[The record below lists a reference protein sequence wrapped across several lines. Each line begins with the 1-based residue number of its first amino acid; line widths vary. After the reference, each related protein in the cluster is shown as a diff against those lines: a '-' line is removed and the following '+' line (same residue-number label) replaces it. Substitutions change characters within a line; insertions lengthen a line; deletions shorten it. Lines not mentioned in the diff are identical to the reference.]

1 MAFAL
6 PVFVLTNCIYI
17 LDFLQSLLIET
28 GVMKNII
35 MIICIIFITV
45 LSSARQTKFE
55 SDIIQTAVGKLTIT
69 FIGHGTLML
78 EIKGKIIHV
87 DPWSNLA
94 DYTKLPKADIILIT
108 HHHPD
113 HLDTNAISML
123 SKESTQIIL
132 TSAAFEILKKGTVM
146 KNGDKKAIDEIEI
159 EAVPAYNTTK
169 GREKFHPKGRDNG
182 YILTIGKKRIYIAGD
197 TENIPEMSLLKNIDI
212 AFLPMNQ
219 PYTMLPEQVADAANR
234 IKPKI
239 LYPYHYGERD
249 VSKLKTLLA
258 KNHNI
263 EVRIRAPK

>member
-1 MAFAL
+1 
-6 PVFVLTNCIYI
+6 
-17 LDFLQSLLIET
+17 
-28 GVMKNII
+28 
-35 MIICIIFITV
+35 
-45 LSSARQTKFE
+45 
-55 SDIIQTAVGKLTIT
+55 
-69 FIGHGTLML
+69 
-78 EIKGKIIHV
+78 
-87 DPWSNLA
+87 
-94 DYTKLPKADIILIT
+94 
-108 HHHPD
+108 
-113 HLDTNAISML
+113 ML

-132 TSAAFEILKKGTVM
+132 TSASFEIFKKGTVM

-159 EAVPAYNTTK
+159 EAVPAYNTTE

-197 TENIPEMSLLKNIDI
+197 TENIPDMSLLKNIDI